1 MTLQEVKVSGNRV
14 AVIIGKGG
22 SIKRK
27 IEEKTETQLVIDSKE
42 GTVTIEGEDPVNV
55 IRTVEVI
62 RAINRGFSPER
73 AFVLFEDE
81 DMLLDVMDLS
91 GLCTTTKQ
99 LERIRGRI
107 IGKGGRAREQM
118 EDMTGAFIS
127 VYGKTIAIVG
137 MVDQV
142 KLARTAI
149 EMLLDGLPHESV
161 FSYLDKKKKEAK
173 QEMLEY
179 YY

>member
-1 MTLQEVKVSGNRV
+1 MTTQEVKVSGDRI
-14 AVIIGKGG
+14 AVIIGKSG
-22 SIKRK
+22 STKRE
-27 IEEKTETQLVIDSKE
+27 IEKKTETHLLIDSKE
-42 GTVTIEGEDPVNV
+42 GTVSIEGEDPVNV
-55 IRTVEVI
+55 LRTVEVI

-73 AFVLFEDE
+73 AFALFEDE

-91 GLCTTTKQ
+91 GVCTTSKQ

-127 VYGKTIAIVG
+127 VYGKTIAIIG
-137 MVDQV
+137 MIEQV
-142 KLARTAI
+142 KVARTAI

-161 FSYLDKKKKEAK
+161 FAYLDKKKKEAK
-173 QEMLEY
+173 QEILEY

>member
-1 MTLQEVKVSGNRV
+1 MTVQEVKVSGNRI

-22 SIKRK
+22 SIKRT
-27 IEEKTETQLVIDSKE
+27 IEERTETHLVIDSKE

-62 RAINRGFSPER
+62 RAINRGFSPDR

-81 DMLLDVMDLS
+81 DMLLDIMDLS
-91 GLCTTTKQ
+91 GICTTTKQ
-99 LERIRGRI
+99 LDRIRGRI

-127 VYGKTIAIVG
+127 VYGKTVSIIG
-137 MVDQV
+137 TVDQV
-142 KLARTAI
+142 KLVRTAI
-149 EMLLDGLPHESV
+149 EMILDGLPHESV

-173 QEMLEY
+173 QEILEY